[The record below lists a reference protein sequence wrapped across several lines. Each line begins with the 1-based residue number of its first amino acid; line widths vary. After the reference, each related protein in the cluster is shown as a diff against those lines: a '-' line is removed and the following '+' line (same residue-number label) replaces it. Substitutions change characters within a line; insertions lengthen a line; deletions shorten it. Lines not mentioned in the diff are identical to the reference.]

1 MNKKTIILFFLFL
14 FSFLSPTYAQT
25 LSGKITDA
33 ETNQPLE
40 AVMISVLRGN
50 TTIDYA
56 LTDAKGQF
64 SLPWKHSGMLQL
76 NISLL
81 GYKRE
86 MRNINAAGILN
97 LSLQPEAIVL
107 KEVQIRPGRINTRK
121 DTVRYDLAQFASS
134 KDVHIRMY

>member
-14 FSFLSPTYAQT
+14 FRFLSPTYAQT

-33 ETNQPLE
+33 ETDQPLE

-64 SLPWKHSGMLQL
+64 SLPWYFVTLQ
-76 NISLL
+76 
-81 GYKRE
+81 
-86 MRNINAAGILN
+86 A
-97 LSLQPEAIVL
+97 
-107 KEVQIRPGRINTRK
+107 
-121 DTVRYDLAQFASS
+121 
-134 KDVHIRMY
+134 

>member
-40 AVMISVLRGN
+40 AVMISVLRGH

-97 LSLQPEAIVL
+97 LSY
-107 KEVQIRPGRINTRK
+107 NRK
-121 DTVRYDLAQFASS
+121 LSY
-134 KDVHIRMY
+134 

>member
-64 SLPWKHSGMLQL
+64 LCRGSIAECYNSIFLC
-76 NISLL
+76 
-81 GYKRE
+81 
-86 MRNINAAGILN
+86 
-97 LSLQPEAIVL
+97 
-107 KEVQIRPGRINTRK
+107 
-121 DTVRYDLAQFASS
+121 
-134 KDVHIRMY
+134 